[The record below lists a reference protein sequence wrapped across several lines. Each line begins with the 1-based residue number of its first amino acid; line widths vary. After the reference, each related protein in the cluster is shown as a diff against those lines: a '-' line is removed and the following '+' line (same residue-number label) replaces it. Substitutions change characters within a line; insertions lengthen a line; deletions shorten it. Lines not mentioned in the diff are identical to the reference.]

1 MSRIK
6 IVVHVPPQSADEVRL
21 TLGEA
26 GAGIVGNYTHCSF
39 SFSGTG
45 RFTPAEGASPAIG
58 SVGQPETVTEESIEV
73 VCDRADAK
81 RILKALKEVLPY
93 EEPAI
98 EIYQLID
105 EEEL

>member
-1 MSRIK
+1 MSRVK
-6 IVVHVPPQSADEVRL
+6 IVVHVPPENADEVRR

-26 GAGIVGNYTHCSF
+26 GAGTLGNYTHCSF

-45 RFTPAEGASPAIG
+45 RFTPAEGANPTIG
-58 SVGQPETVTEESIEV
+58 TVGQPEAVSEESIEV
-73 VCDRADAK
+73 VCERVDAK
-81 RILKALKEVLPY
+81 RILAALKEVLPY

-98 EIYQLID
+98 EIYQLIE